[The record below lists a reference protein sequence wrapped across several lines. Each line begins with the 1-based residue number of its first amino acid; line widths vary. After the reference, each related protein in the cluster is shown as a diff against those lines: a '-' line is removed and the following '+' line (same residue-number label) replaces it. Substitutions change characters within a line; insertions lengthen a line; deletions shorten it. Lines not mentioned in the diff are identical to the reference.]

1 MYLTCTLM
9 YSSQKFMYMRY
20 FIYHNVLNMYLKHV
34 MYHNVL
40 KSVEREGKQQK
51 LSVLRLLIPHLL

>member
-40 KSVEREGKQQK
+40 KSVERDRK
-51 LSVLRLLIPHLL
+51 SVV